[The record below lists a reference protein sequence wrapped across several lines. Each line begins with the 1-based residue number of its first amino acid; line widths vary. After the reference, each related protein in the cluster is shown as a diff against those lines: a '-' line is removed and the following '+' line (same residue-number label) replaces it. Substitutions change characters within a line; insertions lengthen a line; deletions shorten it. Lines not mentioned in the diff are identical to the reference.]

1 MAAKSLASPS
11 KTLRPLDPE
20 RTLPADPRD
29 PRMDRA
35 QWPCLGVH
43 TPGKSKSNKWAAW
56 TQCEKCGLRLEYVP
70 KQGSPATNV
79 ETCNPFMVR
88 KALQDLREML
98 PSDMV
103 PNETLVKA
111 CYDKVAAEERLKTLM
126 LDYKE
131 QLAKLQKKVEKVKPG
146 MTSAKSGAAPS
157 VMAGYQVA
165 VPQTPRSAT
174 TSWAQVTPPHSPEL
188 NETFDLMTED
198 EKQEL
203 TNRLRQ
209 RRESIPVSDT
219 EINPPCQQ

>member
-1 MAAKSLASPS
+1 
-11 KTLRPLDPE
+11 
-20 RTLPADPRD
+20 
-29 PRMDRA
+29 
-35 QWPCLGVH
+35 
-43 TPGKSKSNKWAAW
+43 
-56 TQCEKCGLRLEYVP
+56 
-70 KQGSPATNV
+70 
-79 ETCNPFMVR
+79 MVR

-126 LDYKE
+126 LDYKD

-165 VPQTPRSAT
+165 VPQTPMSAT

-188 NETFDLMTED
+188 NEMFELMTED

-219 EINPPCQQ
+219 EINPPYQQ

>member
-1 MAAKSLASPS
+1 
-11 KTLRPLDPE
+11 
-20 RTLPADPRD
+20 
-29 PRMDRA
+29 
-35 QWPCLGVH
+35 
-43 TPGKSKSNKWAAW
+43 
-56 TQCEKCGLRLEYVP
+56 
-70 KQGSPATNV
+70 
-79 ETCNPFMVR
+79 
-88 KALQDLREML
+88 
-98 PSDMV
+98 MV

-157 VMAGYQVA
+157 VM
-165 VPQTPRSAT
+165 
-174 TSWAQVTPPHSPEL
+174 
-188 NETFDLMTED
+188 D

-203 TNRLRQ
+203 TTRLRQ

>member
-1 MAAKSLASPS
+1 
-11 KTLRPLDPE
+11 
-20 RTLPADPRD
+20 
-29 PRMDRA
+29 
-35 QWPCLGVH
+35 
-43 TPGKSKSNKWAAW
+43 
-56 TQCEKCGLRLEYVP
+56 
-70 KQGSPATNV
+70 
-79 ETCNPFMVR
+79 MVR
-88 KALQDLREML
+88 KALQDLQEML

-126 LDYKE
+126 LDYKD

-188 NETFDLMTED
+188 NEMFELMTED

-219 EINPPCQQ
+219 EITPPYQQCAATT